1 MRGPSFYGGK
11 RARNRTG
18 VPLVRDLLTAR
29 GFEPESNCHV
39 DTIQKQRGLALATS
53 GLAVAIGVIALLN
66 ALRFAQVTPRE
77 WVVTALACCVTVGG
91 LWLLLR
97 SGERLWRGWDPH
109 FVLVPTLAVTLLL
122 SELAW
127 AAAEARLMV
136 LVVWPVVL
144 LFLAGYVGF
153 GTGAL
158 MSALMTAG
166 YLAAVVLA
174 EPPGTRIGVEL
185 VLALVF
191 LVTSLFGCVVL
202 GRIRHQRLALAAAR
216 ADLARLVNTDPLTE
230 LPNRRQFATVFG
242 AEVARVERYGGSFSL
257 GVLDCDNFKSY
268 NDSHGHPAGDEA
280 LVELAGLLREQLRAS
295 DSVAR
300 LGGEEFAVL
309 LVGVDKA
316 TAARVAERIRRRV
329 AGHGFGAGGHAL
341 TVSIGIATAP
351 EDAHDADELFRLAD
365 QALYAAKAQGRNRIA
380 LAEPEA
386 ATVPIG

>member
-1 MRGPSFYGGK
+1 M
-11 RARNRTG
+11 
-18 VPLVRDLLTAR
+18 
-29 GFEPESNCHV
+29 
-39 DTIQKQRGLALATS
+39 DTTQKQRGLALATG
-53 GLAVAIGVIALLN
+53 GLAVAIGVVALLS
-66 ALRFAQVTPRE
+66 ALHFARVTPRE
-77 WVVTALACCVTVGG
+77 WAVTAVVCCVTVGG
-91 LWLLLR
+91 PWLLLR
-97 SGERLWRGWDPH
+97 RGTRLWAAWDPH

-122 SELAW
+122 SVLAW

-153 GTGAL
+153 GTGLL

-166 YLAAVVLA
+166 YLAAVALA
-174 EPPGTRIGVEL
+174 EPHGSRMGVEL

-216 ADLARLVNTDPLTE
+216 ADLARLVNTDPLTG
-230 LPNRRQFATVFG
+230 LPNRRQFAATFG
-242 AEVARVERYGGSFSL
+242 AEMARVRRYGGSFSL
-257 GVLDCDNFKSY
+257 GVLDCDNFKTY

-309 LVGVDKA
+309 MVGVDKMA
-316 TAARVAERIRRRV
+316 AARVAERIRRRV
-329 AGHGFGAGGHAL
+329 ASHGFGAGGHAL

-351 EDAHDADELFRLAD
+351 EDATCPDALFRLAD
-365 QALYAAKAQGRNRIA
+365 QALYAAKAKGRNRVA
-380 LAEPEA
+380 LAHEVA
-386 ATVPIG
+386 AGAVG

>member
-268 NDSHGHPAGDEA
+268 TATPPATRRWWSWRGCCA
-280 LVELAGLLREQLRAS
+280 SSCGPATRWRGWAGRSSLCCWWAWTRRPPPAWRSAS
-295 DSVAR
+295 AAASRVTASVP
-300 LGGEEFAVL
+300 
-309 LVGVDKA
+309 VG
-316 TAARVAERIRRRV
+316 TRSR
-329 AGHGFGAGGHAL
+329 
-341 TVSIGIATAP
+341 
-351 EDAHDADELFRLAD
+351 
-365 QALYAAKAQGRNRIA
+365 
-380 LAEPEA
+380 
-386 ATVPIG
+386 